1 MEVVED
7 REEGVLRSRS
17 VEILYIIH
25 DQHIHLLVECYEVCE
40 LVLYVHRIHE
50 LSLEA
55 ACWNI
60 QNYEFRIFLLD
71 CDTDRLRK
79 MGLSKSRPSEK
90 EERVERSLAR
100 SSRNTLTSCETHPVA
115 LTYYKVLKTIYWI
128 ELWIYLDSLHS
139 REHERTRVT
148 ALGICLY

>member
-7 REEGVLRSRS
+7 REEGVLSSRS
-17 VEILYIIH
+17 VKILDIIH
-25 DQHIHLLVECYEVCE
+25 DQHIHLLVECYKVCE
-40 LVLYVHRIHE
+40 LILYIHRIHE
-50 LSLEA
+50 LSLET

-71 CDTDRLRK
+71 CNTDCLRK
-79 MGLSKSRPSEK
+79 MGLSESRTSEK
-90 EERVERSLAR
+90 EERVERCLAW

-115 LTYYKVLKTIYWI
+115 LTYYKVLKTVHRV
-128 ELWIYLDSLHS
+128 ELWIHLDSLHS
-139 REHERTRVT
+139 WEHERTRIT